1 MAELNFDVAG
11 NNTVFINQVEQMRV
25 VIQSTFSEYQKGGK
39 EAMKMNDKLS
49 FSFGKIWKS
58 IDGTKLLKDFVGE
71 VVKVRGEFQQLERE
85 LFSYSGTGH

>member
-25 VIQSTFSEYQKGGK
+25 VIQNTFSEYQKGGK

-58 IDGTKLLKDFVGE
+58 IDGTKLHVGFYIA
-71 VVKVRGEFQQLERE
+71 KYQSIIIIQ
-85 LFSYSGTGH
+85 